1 MLEDLPYR
9 EIWAVDFEFNGGPGE
24 RPNPVCMVAK
34 ELRSGRMHRLWRN
47 QLHELDGPPFD
58 MGPNSLF
65 VAYYASAEFGCFLAL
80 GWPMPERILDLFAEF
95 RVETNGLANVQASLL
110 HALFHYGLPA
120 MGAEDKRGMVDLIL
134 GGGPWRNGDRRAIL
148 DYCQGD
154 VEALER
160 LLPALSPA
168 ITANRPRLG
177 QALMRG
183 RYMVAAARMEWAGVP
198 IDAPYLGR
206 LRSHW
211 SGIRRG
217 LIKEVDRDIG
227 VFEGQTFKAGLFE
240 DYLVRHEIPWP
251 RLASGK
257 LALDRNTF
265 RAQARSHPDRI
276 APIHELRHALSDM
289 RLEQISVG
297 SDGRC
302 RTMLSAFRAK
312 TGRNQPSST
321 KGIFGL
327 PAWIRGL
334 IRPGPGQT
342 LAYCDWASQEMAI
355 AAALSGDQ
363 ALMEAYLAG
372 DVYLAF
378 AKQLGLAPPDAT
390 KETHGAVRDR
400 CKAFVLGVNYGMSS
414 AGLANRAGISTL
426 EARELLLRH
435 RETYPRFWQWIDDN
449 VNLALAGVPLR
460 TRFGWQILLGNGASE
475 PNARSLMN
483 FPMQA
488 HGAEMMRLAAS
499 MATEAG
505 LRICVP
511 VHDALLLETE
521 TASAERDI
529 ARLRNVME
537 EASETVMGVTGFR
550 CRVDA
555 NVIRYPAHYADPRG
569 AVMWDR
575 VMALLEN
582 QERIAGHGRSA

>member
-1 MLEDLPYR
+1 M
-9 EIWAVDFEFNGGPGE
+9 
-24 RPNPVCMVAK
+24 
-34 ELRSGRMHRLWRN
+34 
-47 QLHELDGPPFD
+47 
-58 MGPNSLF
+58 
-65 VAYYASAEFGCFLAL
+65 
-80 GWPMPERILDLFAEF
+80 
-95 RVETNGLANVQASLL
+95 
-110 HALFHYGLPA
+110 
-120 MGAEDKRGMVDLIL
+120 
-134 GGGPWRNGDRRAIL
+134 
-148 DYCQGD
+148 
-154 VEALER
+154 
-160 LLPALSPA
+160 
-168 ITANRPRLG
+168 
-177 QALMRG
+177 
-183 RYMVAAARMEWAGVP
+183 P
-198 IDAPYLGR
+198 IDAALLAR
-206 LRSHW
+206 LRCHW
-211 SGIRRG
+211 AGIRGG
-217 LIKEVDRDIG
+217 LVKEVDRNIG
-227 VFEGQTFKAGLFE
+227 VFEGQTFKTARFE
-240 DYLVRHEIPWP
+240 EYLGRHNIPWP
-251 RLASGK
+251 RLATGK

-265 RAQARSHPDRI
+265 RTQARSHPDHI
-276 APIHELRHALSDM
+276 APIYELRHALSDL

-302 RTMLSAFRAK
+302 RTMLSAFRSK

-321 KGIFGL
+321 KSIFGL

-334 IRPGPGQT
+334 IRPGPGRT
-342 LAYCDWASQEMAI
+342 LVYCDWASQEMAI

-372 DVYLAF
+372 DAYLAF
-378 AKQLGLAPPDAT
+378 AKQSGLAPPDAT
-390 KETHGAVRDR
+390 KETHKDVRDR
-400 CKAFVLGVNYGMSS
+400 CKAIVLGVNYGMSPE
-414 AGLANRAGISTL
+414 GMANRAGISTL

-435 RETYPRFWQWIDDN
+435 RETYRQFWQWTDDN

-505 LRICVP
+505 LQICVP

-529 ARLRNVME
+529 ARIRNVME
-537 EASETVMGVTGFR
+537 EASEIVMGVPGFR

-555 NVIRYPAHYADPRG
+555 DVIQYPARYADPRG
-569 AVMWDR
+569 VVMWDR